1 MKVIYESHL
10 TEAKVSK
17 QLLRFADGLDPK
29 GKHLEDKRF
38 RIK

>member
-17 QLLRFADGLDPK
+17 QLLRTRRWIRPEGQAS
-29 GKHLEDKRF
+29 
-38 RIK
+38 